1 MYKPSTSK
9 IEFLAIIFL
18 AFLGKHSLMC
28 QQCSADIFRTYYGRV
43 LKIWCQ
49 VLSRA
54 TLRDGF
60 SIGID
65 GHSWGLLR
73 PKPTSCNPRVV
84 YGQVCD
90 HLTKRKKAQSETLW
104 FCLTIILADCI
115 TRLGLPFIETHF
127 RNYTRAQSDH
137 KAFPAKMVLASGG
150 RCWSVATSRWFGAH
164 QTKLRLH
171 LGIWPVWPVWPV
183 LFWLFYREIFL
194 YNTHTVYCIYRV
206 GNLRRPR
213 RTSGPYVQ
221 NDLSLVITQ
230 SAPRKGQKTT
240 NGPWLVRPRT
250 MSICIFSY

>member
-1 MYKPSTSK
+1 MSSVVQGYSQRRLFYQKSVVTR
-9 IEFLAIIFL
+9 
-18 AFLGKHSLMC
+18 GV
-28 QQCSADIFRTYYGRV
+28 FRP
-43 LKIWCQ
+43 Q
-49 VLSRA
+49 
-54 TLRDGF
+54 
-60 SIGID
+60 
-65 GHSWGLLR
+65 
-73 PKPTSCNPRVV
+73 PTSCSKGYMAR
-84 YGQVCD
+84 CAD
-90 HLTKRKKAQSETLW
+90 HLTTRKKAQSETLW
-104 FCLTIILADCI
+104 CCLAIIPADCI
-115 TRLGLPFIETHF
+115 TRLGLPFIETYF

-183 LFWLFYREIFL
+183 LFWLFYREILL

-250 MSICIFSY
+250 MSICIFLIGQNGITCFPKKKLILILGSPRRARPTTLPYPYDAPMAFRILC